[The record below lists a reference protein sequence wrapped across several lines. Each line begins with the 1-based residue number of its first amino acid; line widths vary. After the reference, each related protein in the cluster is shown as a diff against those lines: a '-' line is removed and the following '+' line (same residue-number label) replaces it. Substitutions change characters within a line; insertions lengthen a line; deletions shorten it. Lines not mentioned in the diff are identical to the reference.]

1 MLDCTCQRPLIGAR
15 LRNMGVLGLALA
27 SLACRPDTGKDS
39 GGDTAEDLWSGSGSD
54 GGSGSGSGS
63 GGSGS
68 GGSGGC
74 DEQTDAPQII
84 DGLAIYSDAG
94 SLGWVAYF
102 QVTVVDRNDDV
113 FGGLFQLTLNGGTTY
128 DYAIDNDETD
138 WDAEDGTVRL
148 TFSNVDPVRY
158 DVELRVVD
166 TAGNPSNVW
175 RGVIDPY

>member
-1 MLDCTCQRPLIGAR
+1 MLDCTCQRPPIGAR
-15 LRNMGVLGLALA
+15 LRNIGLLGLALA
-27 SLACRPDTGKDS
+27 SFACRPDTGKDS
-39 GGDTAEDLWSGSGSD
+39 GGDTAEDLWSGSGS
-54 GGSGSGSGS
+54 

-68 GGSGGC
+68 GGSDGG

-84 DGLAIYSDAG
+84 DGMAIYSDAG

-113 FGGLFQLTLNGGTTY
+113 FGGIFQLTLNGDTTY